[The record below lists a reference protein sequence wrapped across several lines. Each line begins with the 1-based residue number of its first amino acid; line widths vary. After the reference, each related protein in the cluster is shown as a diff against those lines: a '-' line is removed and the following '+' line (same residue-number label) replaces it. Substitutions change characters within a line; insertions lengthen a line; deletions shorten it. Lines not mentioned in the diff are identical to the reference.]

1 MVEAGTVVRTS
12 VATGFEAAA
21 RTVLVAVAGT
31 VTEAEALTAF
41 RGFTAVVVC
50 EVATVFEG
58 GAGIVTATGAETVA
72 EMKRGRGA
80 LVCPIREAGGRAAE
94 GAEMVGDAG
103 AGTAT
108 DARTV
113 PGIVAIT
120 SSGAGIE
127 TVAGTLL
134 VSARGITGRSKDLRC
149 AIIAASCRLLRRM
162 RAIRARCLLHHARE
176 WRR

>member
-1 MVEAGTVVRTS
+1 MLDAGTVVRTS
-12 VATGFEAAA
+12 VATGFEAAD
-21 RTVLVAVAGT
+21 RTVFVAVAGT

-80 LVCPIREAGGRAAE
+80 LVCPIREAGGRAE
-94 GAEMVGDAG
+94 GAEVVGN
-103 AGTAT
+103 AGTGTAA

-113 PGIVAIT
+113 SGIVAIT
-120 SSGAGIE
+120 SSGVGIK

-134 VSARGITGRSKDLRC
+134 VSARGITGRSKVLRC
-149 AIIAASCRLLRRM
+149 AIIAASCRFLRRM